1 MVSQHQE
8 YNIPDRDPLRRIR
21 FRESYSNHFN
31 ATTRFFCFDK
41 ERTFSSSMKTSLN
54 FIIKATLCLGLFVS
68 TLTSQAQEELL
79 INTYN
84 RKTTSLSGS
93 WHYIIDP
100 YENGFYNYRY
110 EPFENQE
117 NPGNGAFFM
126 NAKIKNPKDL
136 IEYDFD
142 KMDTLEV
149 PGDWNTQKDQL
160 TYYEGSLWYKK
171 SFDYAK
177 AKESNRVFIYFGASN
192 YETNVY
198 LNGKKLGKHIGGF
211 TPFNFE
217 ATHLLKEKDN
227 FLIVKVDNKRKKEG
241 VPTLNTDWWNYGGIT
256 RDVQLVETAATFIQD
271 YVIQLDPNNNQK
283 ILCNIALNG
292 TAKAGKKVSLS
303 IPQLDLNKT
312 FTTNEKGEITTNL
325 EVANLNYWSPND
337 PCLYDVQLRLDNHT
351 LSDQIGFRTI
361 TTSGAEILLNNSP
374 IFLKGISIHE
384 ESPSRGGRGHSQE
397 DALQLLNWAQELG
410 CNYVRLAHYPHNEHM
425 VRLAD
430 QMGILVWEENP
441 VYWTIDWENPDTYA
455 NAQNQLS
462 EVIARDKNRA
472 SVIIWSMA
480 NETPTSAARNTFLR
494 NLAAFAR
501 KQDPTRLISAAL
513 EQSDYKG
520 NPLVRTISDSFAQ
533 EVDILSFNQYIG
545 WYDGPVEKCQT
556 IQWQIDV
563 DKPVLISEFG
573 AGAKYG
579 NYGSRDHR
587 WTEEYQE
594 YLYEETLKMI
604 DPIEQLSGFSPWIL
618 IDFKS
623 PRRVLPDIQDGWNR
637 KGLLSEKGEK
647 KKAFYTLQEYY
658 HTK

>member
-1 MVSQHQE
+1 M
-8 YNIPDRDPLRRIR
+8 RIIV
-21 FRESYSNHFN
+21 FIWLLYTGCS
-31 ATTRFFCFDK
+31 
-41 ERTFSSSMKTSLN
+41 TSIN
-54 FIIKATLCLGLFVS
+54 
-68 TLTSQAQEELL
+68 AQEQLL

-84 RKTTSLSGS
+84 RETTSLNGA
-93 WHYIIDP
+93 WNYIIDP

-126 NAKIKNPKDL
+126 NAKAQNPKDL

-142 KMDTLEV
+142 KMDTLHV
-149 PGDWNTQKDQL
+149 PGDWNSQKEKL
-160 TYYEGSLWYKK
+160 AYYEGSLWYKK
-171 SFDYAK
+171 SFDYTK
-177 AKESNRVFIYFGASN
+177 SKDDNRVFIYFGASN
-192 YETNVY
+192 YETDVY
-198 LNGKKLGKHIGGF
+198 LNGKKLGKHLGGF

-241 VPTLNTDWWNYGGIT
+241 VPTLNTDWWNYGGLT
-256 RDVQLVETAATFIQD
+256 RGVQIVETQATFIQD
-271 YVIQLDPNNNQK
+271 YFIQLDPDNNKK
-283 ILCNIALNG
+283 INCKIVLNG
-292 TAKAGKKVSLS
+292 SARASKKVQLF
-303 IPQLDLNKT
+303 IPELGITKE
-312 FTTNEKGEITTNL
+312 FITNNEGVINEEIKVQNI
-325 EVANLNYWSPND
+325 NFWSTSNPY
-337 PCLYDVQLRLDNHT
+337 LYDIKLTLDQET

-361 TTSGAEILLNNSP
+361 STKGADILLNDQP

-384 ESPSRGGRGHSQE
+384 ESPIRGGRGYARE
-397 DALQLLNWAQELG
+397 DAIQLLQWAQELG

-441 VYWTIDWENPDTYA
+441 VYWTIDWENEDTYK

-480 NETPTSAARNTFLR
+480 NETPTSDARNTFLSK
-494 NLAAFAR
+494 LASFTR
-501 KQDPTRLISAAL
+501 EKDPSRLISAAL
-513 EQSDYKG
+513 EQNDYNG
-520 NPLVRTISDSFAQ
+520 NPLVRTISDSFAE

-545 WYDGPVEKCQT
+545 WYDGPIEKCQT
-556 IQWQIDV
+556 ISWKIDV
-563 DKPVLISEFG
+563 EKPILISEFG

-579 NYGSRDHR
+579 NQGSRDAR

-604 DPIEQLSGFSPWIL
+604 DPIKQLRGFSPWIL

-623 PRRVLPDIQDGWNR
+623 PRRVLPEIQEGWNR

-658 HTK
+658 KKKQ